1 MRDRLEDKW
10 TMKICDK
17 LKDELD
23 NNKYEIS
30 CFDKVP
36 YSVYIEDYKNEEE
49 KIKYR
54 KYEVDLVIKEKRGKN
69 LVPKVIIESKYNT
82 YSTHDVITYSN
93 KAKAHKEW
101 C

>member
-36 YSVYIEDYKNEEE
+36 YSVYIENYKNEEE
-49 KIKYR
+49 KIKYSEFF
-54 KYEVDLVIKEKRGKN
+54 KKGE
-69 LVPKVIIESKYNT
+69 
-82 YSTHDVITYSN
+82 
-93 KAKAHKEW
+93 
-101 C
+101 